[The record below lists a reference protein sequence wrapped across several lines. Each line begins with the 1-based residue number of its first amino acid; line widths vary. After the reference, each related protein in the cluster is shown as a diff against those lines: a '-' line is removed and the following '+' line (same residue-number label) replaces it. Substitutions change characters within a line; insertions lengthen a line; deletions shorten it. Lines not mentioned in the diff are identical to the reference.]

1 MSLKYFYTCPLS
13 AAYMNKVHGIQFVD
27 FRQSGGYGTLTHSY
41 LVFQA
46 NPKLSPSP
54 MKKLW
59 VHPDSNSKFKG
70 EVGDIQLTEAFPH
83 RLLTRHDHLPGAPL
97 IFRNDKAFIWPE
109 IKNETAV

>member
-1 MSLKYFYTCPLS
+1 MSLKYYYTCPLS

-59 VHPDSNSKFKG
+59 VHPDSNKKYNL
-70 EVGDIQLTEAFPH
+70 ETQDITH
-83 RLLTRHDHLPGAPL
+83 NGMT
-97 IFRNDKAFIWPE
+97 IYRNKNAFIWPE